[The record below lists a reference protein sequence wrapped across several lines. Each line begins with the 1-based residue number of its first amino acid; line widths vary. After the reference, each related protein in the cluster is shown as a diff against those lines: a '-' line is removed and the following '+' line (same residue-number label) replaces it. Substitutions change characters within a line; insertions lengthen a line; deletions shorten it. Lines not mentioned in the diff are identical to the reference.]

1 MRQKRTTQIS
11 LFDPDPVDHSIGAT
25 LEAVSAWLDNH
36 PELLDAVAA
45 DLGAMS
51 GKSRGRQGLSC
62 ESVLRCAVIRHLHQL
77 SWRGLEFFLRDSQ
90 STRRFVRLDRLRPP
104 GKSALQASVGAVRA
118 ETWEHVNR
126 VLLQAARAVGV
137 ETGERVRVDSTVT
150 ESHILAPTD
159 SRLLFDGVRVLTRLL
174 ASARQCLGDAVV
186 YQDRCRAAKRRAL
199 EARTQ
204 RGAAKTHVSQAV
216 PARGPHA

>member
-1 MRQKRTTQIS
+1 MAEFRHVDHQGDGGLVADTGDRREHFQAAGHARIGLHQFHRQKRTTQIS
-11 LFDPDPVDHSIGAT
+11 LFDPDSVAAT
-25 LEAVSAWLDNH
+25 LETISAWLDNH

-45 DLGAMS
+45 DLGAAH

-118 ETWEHVNR
+118 ETWERINR
-126 VLLQAARAVGV
+126 VLLRAARAAGV

-159 SRLLFDGVRVLTRLL
+159 SRSDRL
-174 ASARQCLGDAVV
+174 R
-186 YQDRCRAAKRRAL
+186 
-199 EARTQ
+199 
-204 RGAAKTHVSQAV
+204 
-216 PARGPHA
+216 PAYSH